1 MADELLDAS
10 LAMVDDAA
18 TKGAEHSLVV
28 ACLMDPCRAMPLVE
42 HVDPKHFADVS
53 LGAVFAA
60 TRRVWRKRVVID
72 GAPMDMAHLT
82 ADLRAQ
88 RDGRGNYN
96 AIGGAAYLGA
106 LLNDWRPTAQAE
118 TFARGVINGAR
129 KRALA
134 VAAAQFR
141 ALALDPTVD
150 ADDAEARAFGV
161 MRDIVIGTATRGMR
175 SQREVTS
182 ELIDAVKSARLALR
196 NGGSRAALSGWPTLD
211 DMTGGAHGGELVV
224 MAGRPGMGK
233 TIAMENYAHNV
244 ASSQRRAAL
253 IFSEEMKAIEIINRR
268 VAGDA
273 GLTPRAVMMGAIDD
287 GELAQIEDF
296 ALRGADLPIHWHDS
310 ASVTI
315 EDIAA
320 HARTTRH
327 MVGDVGLVA
336 IDYAQRLKRS
346 RKDFDEKQH
355 ASHVAT
361 AAKTLARELDC
372 PVILL
377 SQLSRDLEKR
387 GDKRPMMADL
397 RDSGVLEQEADT
409 ILFLYRP
416 WVYDKNADPR
426 AAEIIIGKHRHA
438 PCGHVEVVFDG
449 ARARFTDNG
458 DHPAVTHASRRPGQW
473 ADPDEDLDDP
483 SLRSRYSTEAA

>member
-1 MADELLDAS
+1 MVDDLLDAALS
-10 LAMVDDAA
+10 VHDDAA

-53 LGAVFAA
+53 LAAVFGAM
-60 TRRVWRKRVVID
+60 RRVWRKRVVID

-96 AIGGAAYLGA
+96 AIGGAVYLSA

-134 VAAAQFR
+134 AMSAQLR
-141 ALALDPTVD
+141 ALALDPTVE
-150 ADDAEARAFGV
+150 ADDAEARAFAL
-161 MRDIVIGTATRGMR
+161 MRDLVVGPATRGMR

-196 NGGSRAALSGWPTLD
+196 NGGSRAALTGWPTLD

-244 ASSQRRAAL
+244 AAKQRRAAL
-253 IFSEEMKAIEIINRR
+253 IFSEEMKAVEVINRR
-268 VAGDA
+268 VSGDA
-273 GLTPRAVMMGAIDD
+273 GLTPRAVMTGAIDD
-287 GELAQIEDF
+287 GELEAFEDF
-296 ALRGADLPIHWHDS
+296 ATRGADLPIHWHDS

-426 AAEIIIGKHRHA
+426 AAEVIIGKHRHA
-438 PCGHVEVVFDG
+438 PCGHVEVTFDG
-449 ARARFTDNG
+449 ARARFVDGG
-458 DHPAVTHASRRPGQW
+458 DHPAITQSRPGQW
-473 ADPDEDLDDP
+473 RDPDEDLDDP
-483 SLRSRYSTEAA
+483 SLRSRFSTEAA